1 MNITEIILIAFLVWQ
16 ISAMPL
22 PSWIASA
29 FFGVDNEEFNSGI
42 DWAENKFVSVNQAW
56 GYLVFVLEF
65 IKGFLAISLLS
76 FVNQEAIIVF
86 GIPYEYILAL
96 IIILGHTFPIY
107 NEFNR
112 TRSFGAYFGVFVGL
126 WVVPAIIATALFVLL
141 WLFFKKVK
149 LSSMFLSLGILLIIT
164 FMQLDVNAF
173 AIAATLSLS
182 LVVSNFQHK
191 VEVVKA

>member
-1 MNITEIILIAFLVWQ
+1 MNVTEIILIAFLVWQ

-29 FFGVDNEEFNSGI
+29 FFGVDSEEFNSGL
-42 DWAENKFVSVNQAW
+42 DWSENEFFRMGQAW

-65 IKGFLAISLLS
+65 VKGFLAISLLT
-76 FVNQEAIIVF
+76 FVHQESIIIL
-86 GIPYEYILAL
+86 GIPYEYLLAL

-107 NEFNR
+107 NEFKR
-112 TRSFGAYFGVFVGL
+112 TRSLGAYFGVFVGL
-126 WVVPAIIATALFVLL
+126 WMIPAIVATILFVLL
-141 WLFFKKVK
+141 WLFIKKVR
-149 LSSMFLSLGILLIIT
+149 LTSLFLSLGILLIIT

-173 AIAATLSLS
+173 AIATTLSFS
-182 LVVSNFQHK
+182 LVISNFQHK